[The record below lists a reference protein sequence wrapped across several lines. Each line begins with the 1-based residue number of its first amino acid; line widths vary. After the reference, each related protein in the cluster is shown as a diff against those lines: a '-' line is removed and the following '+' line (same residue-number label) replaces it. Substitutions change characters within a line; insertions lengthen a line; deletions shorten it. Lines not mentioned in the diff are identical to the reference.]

1 MTRTRAITKLYRTAL
16 PMRKMGHMVTAAFL
30 LIGNELLSGK
40 VQEANLAELA
50 KLLRRLG
57 VDFQRAVMVQDDIE
71 TIVRE
76 VRSLRE
82 THDWVFTSGGVGPTH
97 DDVTIEA
104 VSRAFGR
111 RVVVDAV
118 LESQIRTHYGDRVK
132 EGHLRMALVPEG
144 AALEVTEAVPWPV
157 VRVEN
162 TWVLPGVPEAFRRK
176 LEVIEAVWPTV
187 AGVSEPFLSR
197 AVFVKLDEGELMPL
211 LEKVVTAYPAI
222 SVGSYPKWFD
232 PSYKTKLTFDGK
244 DALELETA
252 VSAFLALLPP
262 GEPQRTE

>member
-1 MTRTRAITKLYRTAL
+1 
-16 PMRKMGHMVTAAFL
+16 MGTAALL

-57 VDFQRAVMVQDDIE
+57 VDFRRAVMVQDDVE
-71 TIVRE
+71 TIACE
-76 VRSLRE
+76 VKQLGS

-104 VSRAFGR
+104 VAKAFGR
-111 RVVVDAV
+111 KVVLDPT
-118 LESQIRTHYGDRVK
+118 LEEQIRTHYGDRVR

-144 AALEVTEAVPWPV
+144 CALEVTEEVPWPV
-157 VRVEN
+157 VRIEN

-176 LEVIEAVWPTV
+176 LEVIEKVWADV
-187 AGVSEPFLSR
+187 AGISAPFLSR
-197 AVFVKLDEGELMPL
+197 AVYVRLDEGELMPL
-211 LEKVVTAYPAI
+211 LEKVVTLYPAI

-244 DALELETA
+244 DADMLEEA
-252 VSAFLALLPP
+252 FNAFLALLPP
-262 GEPQRTE
+262 NEPQRTE